1 RFDSWQG
8 RLYKRKMEI
17 RLKIEGD
24 KKSIEELKKQFENK
38 GVDVKFILELSLEER
53 AIASVKWLLEHPE
66 LVKVI
71 SDIILEWLRHNKENK
86 IMGID
91 VKETIDNSDNKK
103 TIQEKLS
110 KIEKQ
115 RREFNEYV
123 EKMKDKY

>member
-1 RFDSWQG
+1 
-8 RLYKRKMEI
+8 MEI